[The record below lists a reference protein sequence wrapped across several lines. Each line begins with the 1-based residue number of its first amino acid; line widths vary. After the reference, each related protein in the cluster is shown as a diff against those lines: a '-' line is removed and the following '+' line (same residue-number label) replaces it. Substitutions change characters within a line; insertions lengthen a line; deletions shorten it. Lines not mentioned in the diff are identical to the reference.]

1 MQMNGAIFEN
11 RVIYSDTAATN
22 LSHVPYVVTD
32 VQISFIK
39 GTQQQHN
46 ISLHDF
52 KRAAYS
58 HKRVKMLVWL

>member
-1 MQMNGAIFEN
+1 MEPYLRIGLFIPTQQQQTCPMC
-11 RVIYSDTAATN
+11 
-22 LSHVPYVVTD
+22 LYVVTD